1 MVTETSER
9 LNALY
14 NFVLTDEEGKEL
26 YGTCLRFYD
35 RYTEGGVGWD
45 QAPFPD
51 FQSSAKP
58 NQRQFLTAEI
68 ARSDTCTDE
77 ASFQYI
83 RKHPS
88 IPVSSRNSGDLP
100 RYSYAGRGELG
111 LPGRSEAFMVS
122 RCLVLLTTD
131 PFLETCKGLLLSLFT
146 CIKSGP
152 LYPFE
157 SLIMHLVMDIPTPCS
172 QVDLKVEVERAEFH
186 LSHPACNK
194 LPLMDVNLGSLFAC
208 LDLNNVLKVFKA
220 ILLERNVVLMSRYE
234 EKLTDCSLSLM
245 GLLYPF
251 KWRLVYVPVLPSSW
265 VDYMSSPV
273 SFVMGALTECKDEV
287 FARCSGDELIVD
299 LDLNTTTSACT
310 LRLGEDTEDLPELP
324 DHYAKKLAKKVSD
337 ILRQEAGCKLKP
349 ARLFNPSLDPATCL
363 RIRDCF
369 YQFFVSI
376 LKSYKGYLDYEGS
389 QEGSTLFNK
398 AAFLETC
405 PESTK
410 AFFSKLL
417 DSQLFANFCDS
428 RIRSTT
434 IEQYYENLLFDEHIT
449 AKQNRSKFKYS
460 KVKTPFLDDKSKD
473 SKTAFQVP
481 KLPVAFNLEPRLQ
494 TYESFPSFQ
503 YEVAAAIGLPRVSL
517 PTVSKAQEELPP
529 PSPVLRRVS
538 EQIRTQGVDCVF
550 LAWLQ
555 MWAKTLGCQA
565 TSERKERLE
574 ELLKVL
580 AEMQKKACRPSTTS
594 FKLVL
599 EACVRV
605 DPALTLPVFTFMN
618 RINTLVDS
626 EILGILH
633 KSVARLHTVRQQK
646 LHISPASSSQ
656 SLERVFHRAKDS
668 HVLGKREVRFFV
680 RERCYQCGSE
690 FCIGDIMRL
699 WQNDSDMELECR
711 NCGRSLAPDLQA
723 RVGFEV
729 GPLDPFPRTSTM
741 EGVALFSPF
750 QLKAKADSQEE
761 LRDLQMLRT
770 QENALFWNLVWHFH
784 YLKLPYEFLLPYN
797 DQQPS
802 YHLTVTEDSPKTAI
816 QPFAPE
822 LTHFSDVIKGLS
834 KDQQTQTVLTARDLQ

>member
-1 MVTETSER
+1 MATETVER

-45 QAPFPD
+45 PAPFPD

-58 NQRQFLTAEI
+58 DQRQFRTEGV

-77 ASFQYI
+77 AYFRNAS
-83 RKHPS
+83 KHPS
-88 IPVSSRNSGDLP
+88 LPISRNKGDIP
-100 RYSYAGRGELG
+100 NARRVELG
-111 LPGRSEAFMVS
+111 LPSRSEALMVP

-146 CIKSGP
+146 CVNNGP

-208 LDLNNVLKVFKA
+208 LDLNNVLKAFKA
-220 ILLERNVVLMSRYE
+220 ILLERNVVLMSHYE
-234 EKLTDCSLSLM
+234 DRLTDCSLSLM

-287 FARCSGDELIVD
+287 FVRCSGDELIID
-299 LDLNTTTSACT
+299 LDSNTTTSACT
-310 LRLGEDTEDLPELP
+310 LRLCEETVEELPELP
-324 DHYAKKLAKKVSD
+324 DHYAKKLGKKVSE
-337 ILRQEAGCKLKP
+337 ILRQEAGCRLKP
-349 ARLFNPSLDPATCL
+349 ARLTTPFLDPSTCL

-369 YQFFVSI
+369 YQFFVNI
-376 LKSYKGYLDYEGS
+376 LKPYKQYLDYEG
-389 QEGSTLFNK
+389 QVGSTLFNK

-410 AFFSKLL
+410 PFFSKLL

-449 AKQNRSKFKYS
+449 AKQNRSRFKYS
-460 KVKTPFLDDKSKD
+460 KVKTPFLDDKTKD
-473 SKTAFQVP
+473 SKSAFQVP
-481 KLPVAFNLEPRLQ
+481 KLPVAFSLEPRLQ

-517 PTVSKAQEELPP
+517 PTVSKAQEEQLP

-555 MWAKTLGCQA
+555 MWAKTLACQA
-565 TSERKERLE
+565 TCEHKERLE

-580 AEMQKKACRPSTTS
+580 TEMQKKACRPSPTS

-618 RINTLVDS
+618 RINALVDS

-633 KSVARLHTVRQQK
+633 KSVARLHTARQQK
-646 LHISPASSSQ
+646 LHISLVQPPP
-656 SLERVFHRAKDS
+656 SLGRVFHRAKDT

-680 RERCYQCGSE
+680 RERCYQCGGE
-690 FCIGDIMRL
+690 FSIGEVMRL
-699 WQNDSDMELECR
+699 WQNDGDMELECR
-711 NCGRSLAPDLQA
+711 TCGRSLAPDLQV

-729 GPLDPFPRTSTM
+729 GPLDSFPRTSTM

-750 QLKAKADSQEE
+750 QLKAKADSLEE

-784 YLKLPYEFLLPYN
+784 YLKLPYEFLLPYEE
-797 DQQPS
+797 QQSS
-802 YHLTVTEDSPKTAI
+802 YQIAVTAESPKTAVE
-816 QPFAPE
+816 PFNPE
-822 LTHFSDVIKGLS
+822 RTHFSEVVKSLS
-834 KDQQTQTVLTARDLQ
+834 KDAQTQTSLSPPTSDS